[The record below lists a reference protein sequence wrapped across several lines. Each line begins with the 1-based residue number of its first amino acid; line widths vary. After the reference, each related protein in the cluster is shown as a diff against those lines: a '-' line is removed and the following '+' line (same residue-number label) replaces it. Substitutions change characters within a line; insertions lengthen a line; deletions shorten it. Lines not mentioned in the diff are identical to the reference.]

1 MPRLELLHSK
11 EQLFLLD
18 LSQKAEKRCLRP
30 VYSPVLCC
38 RPSRFCVGFEN
49 EYLHACAHTGNE
61 EKAGYLN
68 LGERNANYNYI
79 LSSLYVLA
87 THYL

>member
-18 LSQKAEKRCLRP
+18 LSQKAEKRCLPTFTLQFYAADHPGFVLGLKTNICMP
-30 VYSPVLCC
+30 V
-38 RPSRFCVGFEN
+38 
-49 EYLHACAHTGNE
+49 HTGNE

-79 LSSLYVLA
+79 LSTLYVLA
-87 THYL
+87 IHYL